1 MKFNF
6 LFLVRSK
13 NRRWL
18 FFSVLFFGVNF
29 SIVMT
34 LSAEEILYVVI
45 AINTT
50 SDMTINQNKSML
62 NIDIYE
68 KMDFVKVDIQ
78 GA

>member
-18 FFSVLFFGVNF
+18 FFSVLFSGVNF